1 LSPKVYNFFREG
13 RQPKLTGETGAL
25 RPTHFGWVDE
35 AAVGASPLLRATE
48 VRAGNRE
55 RGQAAMSIHLFR
67 STKNGR
73 IFSKSRGSGFVRR
86 DGEGKLYQAGD
97 PVPAT
102 GIYEIIPH
110 GQHRQAHE
118 VVLISGD
125 RFPDCEGCR
134 EEVRFRLLR
143 TAPLR
148 MLLRMLREGAANALL
163 KTSPVQSGKP
173 PRKQCYR
180 LQMQTGKFS

>member
-1 LSPKVYNFFREG
+1 
-13 RQPKLTGETGAL
+13 
-25 RPTHFGWVDE
+25 
-35 AAVGASPLLRATE
+35 
-48 VRAGNRE
+48 
-55 RGQAAMSIHLFR
+55 MSIHLFR

-110 GQHRQAHE
+110 GQHRQPHE

-134 EEVRFRLLR
+134 EDVRFRLLT

-148 MLLRMLREGAANALL
+148 MVQEGAANALL
-163 KTSPVQSGKP
+163 KTSPVQSGRP
-173 PRKQCYR
+173 PCEQCYR